1 LKKIFVKVY
10 DNQLLICV
18 GDNINNVE
26 YIVGESIL
34 NVDSEKEKKAW
45 QRAIRVAFIDDFE
58 NIIKLGSESNITECF
73 NLISE
78 IKTAIEQ
85 HDEAWYSGI
94 IKLKKMAAKD
104 EM

>member
-1 LKKIFVKVY
+1 MKKIFVKVY

-58 NIIKLGSESNITECF
+58 NIIKLGIELNSAYQ
-73 NLISE
+73 NLYKE
-78 IKTAIEQ
+78 RLALF
-85 HDEAWYSGI
+85 A
-94 IKLKKMAAKD
+94 
-104 EM
+104 